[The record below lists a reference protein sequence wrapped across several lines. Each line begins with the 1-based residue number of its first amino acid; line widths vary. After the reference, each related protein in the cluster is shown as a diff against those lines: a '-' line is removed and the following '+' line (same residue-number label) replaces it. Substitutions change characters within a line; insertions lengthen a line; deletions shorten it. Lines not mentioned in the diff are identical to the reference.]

1 MNSIPKLTDAV
12 IHARYIAGDMQTEM
26 QWKDGGTE
34 SLDIR
39 LESVSASCIQ
49 VHIIPKEP
57 VSFTHFSLSVPFA
70 FQSDDRI
77 FVNGFQSWTDTR
89 EYFANDK
96 MYGFHRI
103 TERYINAPRQAN
115 RGLNRAGDH
124 TFHKYPR
131 RKGQFYAHSYGYVR
145 RGETVFLCASLSD
158 RSGYTFAEFDT
169 KAGTV
174 TFEKE
179 LAGVTYTEETVLA
192 EFCLLCGAYDAVF
205 DEWFAKMG
213 ISPPNSG
220 QHTYG
225 YTTWY
230 NYYTN
235 INLDIVR
242 QDLDALE
249 RHGGFEIFQIDDGY
263 QTAVGDWFSLNKE
276 KFPCEMRDL
285 TEMIHAKNLKAGLWL
300 APFAAQS
307 SSQLLKNHPD
317 WFVKDKNGKLYAA
330 GPNWHT
336 FYALDIYN
344 PQVISYLDELFDTVL
359 HQWGFDMV
367 KLDFLYAAAVL
378 PHHNKTRGEIMY
390 DAMELVRRLTGDK
403 LLLACGVPMMPAFG
417 NADFCRIGA
426 DVGLSWKRGRFDGR
440 ENASTPNA
448 VDASVFRRHLNGRA
462 FLNDPDV
469 FLLRDKN
476 IHMNLQK
483 RKIIAT
489 VNALCGSLLF
499 CSDNVSEYTSAQE
512 AVLNDI
518 FHAENLRLRSAEYVR
533 RDVLQLIYTENG
545 IEKTL
550 CFNVRN
556 GKVYIWK

>member
-1 MNSIPKLTDAV
+1 MNKIPKLTDAV
-12 IHARYIAGDMQTEM
+12 IQARYIAADTQKEI
-26 QWKDGGTE
+26 QWADGR
-34 SLDIR
+34 DAR
-39 LESVSASCIQ
+39 LSIQLVSASESDVQ
-49 VHIIPKEP
+49 VRIIPKEP
-57 VSFTHFSLSVPFA
+57 VSFTHFSLTVPFA
-70 FQSDDRI
+70 FLSDDRI
-77 FVNGFQSWTDTR
+77 FVNGFQSWTDSR
-89 EYFANDK
+89 EYFADDK
-96 MYGFHRI
+96 MYGFHRA
-103 TERYINAPRQAN
+103 TERYMNAPRQAQ

-131 RKGQFYAHSYGYVR
+131 RKGKFYAHGYGYVR

-158 RSGYTFAEFDT
+158 RSGYTFVEFDT
-169 KAGTV
+169 KSQTV

-179 LAGVTYTEETVLA
+179 LEGVTYTEETVLA
-192 EFCLLCGAYDAVF
+192 EFCLLCGTYDAVF

-213 ISPPNSG
+213 ILPPENRY
-220 QHTYG
+220 TYG

-242 QDLDALE
+242 QDLEALE
-249 RHGGFEIFQIDDGY
+249 HHGGFEIFQIDDGY
-263 QTAVGDWFSLNKE
+263 QTAVGDWFSLNKQ
-276 KFPCEMRDL
+276 KFPCEMCDL
-285 TEMIHAKNLKAGLWL
+285 TKMIHGKKLKAGLWL

-307 SSQLLKNHPD
+307 SSQLFKNHPD
-317 WFVKDKNGKLYAA
+317 WFVKDENGIPYAA
-330 GPNWHT
+330 GPNWNT

-344 PQVISYLDELFDTVL
+344 PQVISYLEMLFDTVL

-426 DVGLSWKRGRFDGR
+426 DVSLSWKRGWFDGR

-448 VDASVFRRHLNGRA
+448 VDAAVFRRHLNGRA

-476 IHMNLQK
+476 MHMNLQR

-489 VNALCGSLLF
+489 VNALCGNLLF

-512 AVLNDI
+512 AVLESI
-518 FHAENLRLRSAEYVR
+518 FDAQNRQLKSAEYIK
-533 RDVLQLIYTENG
+533 RDVLQLIYLENG

-550 CFNVRN
+550 RFNVRN

>member
-12 IHARYIAGDMQTEM
+12 IRARYIDANTQKET
-26 QWKDGGTE
+26 QWTDGGTAQ
-34 SLDIR
+34 LDIR
-39 LESVSASCIQ
+39 LDSVSASCVQ
-49 VHIIPKEP
+49 VRITPKTP
-57 VSFTHFSLSVPFA
+57 VSFTHFSLTVPFSFA
-70 FQSDDRI
+70 AEDRI

-89 EYFANDK
+89 EYLADDK

-103 TERYINAPRQAN
+103 TERYMNAPRQAK
-115 RGLNRAGDH
+115 RGLNRAGDYV
-124 TFHKYPR
+124 FHKYPR
-131 RKGQFYAHSYGYVR
+131 RKGQFYAQGYGYVR

-158 RSGYTFAEFDT
+158 RSGYTFVEFDT
-169 KAGTV
+169 QAQTV

-179 LAGVTYTEETVLA
+179 LDGVTYTEETVLA
-192 EFCLLCGAYDAVF
+192 EFCLLCGTYDDVF

-213 ISPPNSG
+213 ILPPNENRN
-220 QHTYG
+220 TYG

-242 QDLDALE
+242 QDLEALE

-263 QTAVGDWFSLNKE
+263 QTAVGDWFSLNKQ

-285 TEMIHAKNLKAGLWL
+285 AEMIHAKKLKAGLWL

-307 SSQLLKNHPD
+307 SSRLFRDRPD
-317 WFVKDKNGKLYAA
+317 WFVKDSNGNPYPA

-344 PQVISYLDELFDTVL
+344 PQVISYLEMLFDTVL

-426 DVGLSWKRGRFDGR
+426 DVSLSWKRGWFDGR

-448 VDASVFRRHLNGRA
+448 VDAAVFRRHLNGRA
-462 FLNDPDV
+462 FQNDPDV

-476 IHMNLQK
+476 IHMNLQR

-489 VNALCGSLLF
+489 VNALCGNLLF
-499 CSDNVSEYTSAQE
+499 CSDNVSEYTPAQE
-512 AVLNDI
+512 AVLHSI
-518 FHAENLRLRSAEYVR
+518 FQSKNRRLQSAEYIK
-533 RDVLQLIYTENG
+533 RDVLQLIYLEDGTK
-545 IEKTL
+545 KTL

-556 GKVYIWK
+556 GKVYLWK